1 MTDHVKAAKGMVAQL
16 MQSSRG
22 QWKGPKIPIKDIENA
37 VNSTEGLKVASLQQE
52 GHKAGGA
59 EMTRNLVS
67 AAHLCANVI
76 AHVSGGTLADIVM
89 EQVANWQWERERGRK
104 LSESSQKCGSTI
116 ESVLDDFEQ
125 RLADPEAAANFLV
138 NSVCA
143 WLDKTDP
150 EKNPDA
156 FQQTVQLGAS
166 NIDSFSQ
173 LLMNLCAERDKAIR
187 CCYDKLLDDGR
198 DDRAQT
204 STGGPN
210 TSAAPVPQASAVSSS
225 AASASAG
232 MAGAGMSRAGMAGTV
247 QTSAAQP
254 SNTMPM
260 HADHAVAQP
269 IVQPA
274 TTARTEQPTPQ
285 RHAPCVDA
293 VRREHV
299 PPQSPS
305 PDMRVAQSQVLPQ
318 NTARMTTPLPPN
330 YQQSVPQQGYGDACT
345 PSPSLGS
352 SNLTSSTTGGGYGS
366 GQPLP
371 DVEHI
376 IRNAVGPVLVTLV
389 TAGVREIVNQVEHH
403 LAQFLEQ
410 AGAGSADMHNMNL
423 DVSAQHDVPNRVVE
437 NHHGETHHPESP
449 QPQESHVE
457 SRTQGAQGTVPSV
470 QPPQE
475 HHAPQPVA
483 PQPVKPP
490 PEPAPHVAAPAPAPA
505 SHPQPAPSPHQA
517 PQHQAPVQQAPAPQ
531 PQPAPQPPVCVPAPG
546 GSGDAPVG
554 GASTS
559 SNRGRARKA
568 SAW

>member
-59 EMTRNLVS
+59 EMTRNLAS

-198 DDRAQT
+198 DDHAQT
-204 STGGPN
+204 STGSPN
-210 TSAAPVPQASAVSSS
+210 TSAAPVS
-225 AASASAG
+225 
-232 MAGAGMSRAGMAGTV
+232 
-247 QTSAAQP
+247 
-254 SNTMPM
+254 
-260 HADHAVAQP
+260 
-269 IVQPA
+269 
-274 TTARTEQPTPQ
+274 
-285 RHAPCVDA
+285 
-293 VRREHV
+293 
-299 PPQSPS
+299 
-305 PDMRVAQSQVLPQ
+305 
-318 NTARMTTPLPPN
+318 
-330 YQQSVPQQGYGDACT
+330 
-345 PSPSLGS
+345 
-352 SNLTSSTTGGGYGS
+352 
-366 GQPLP
+366 
-371 DVEHI
+371 
-376 IRNAVGPVLVTLV
+376 
-389 TAGVREIVNQVEHH
+389 
-403 LAQFLEQ
+403 
-410 AGAGSADMHNMNL
+410 
-423 DVSAQHDVPNRVVE
+423 
-437 NHHGETHHPESP
+437 
-449 QPQESHVE
+449 
-457 SRTQGAQGTVPSV
+457 
-470 QPPQE
+470 
-475 HHAPQPVA
+475 
-483 PQPVKPP
+483 
-490 PEPAPHVAAPAPAPA
+490 PAPARRA
-505 SHPQPAPSPHQA
+505 TI
-517 PQHQAPVQQAPAPQ
+517 
-531 PQPAPQPPVCVPAPG
+531 VPE
-546 GSGDAPVG
+546 
-554 GASTS
+554 
-559 SNRGRARKA
+559 R
-568 SAW
+568 

>member
-59 EMTRNLVS
+59 EMTRNLAS

-198 DDRAQT
+198 DDHAQT

-210 TSAAPVPQASAVSSS
+210 TSAAPVSQASAVSSS

-232 MAGAGMSRAGMAGTV
+232 MAGTGMSRAVMAGAV
-247 QTSAAQP
+247 QSSAAQP
-254 SNTMPM
+254 SNNVPM

-274 TTARTEQPTPQ
+274 TIARTEQPTPQ
-285 RHAPCVDA
+285 RHAPCVEP
-293 VRREHV
+293 VRRENV
-299 PPQSPS
+299 PSQSSS
-305 PDMRVAQSQVLPQ
+305 PDMRVVQSQVLPQ
-318 NTARMTTPLPPN
+318 NMARMTTPLPPN
-330 YQQSVPQQGYGDACT
+330 YQQSVPQQGYGDTCT
-345 PSPSLGS
+345 PSPSLDA
-352 SNLTSSTTGGGYGS
+352 SNPMSSTIGGGYGS
-366 GQPLP
+366 GQPLF

-376 IRNAVGPVLVTLV
+376 IKNAVGPVLVTLV

-423 DVSAQHDVPNRVVE
+423 DVSAQHDVPNHVVE
-437 NHHGETHHPESP
+437 NHHGETHHPEPP

-457 SRTQGAQGTVPSV
+457 SRTQGTQGMAPPV

-475 HHAPQPVA
+475 HHAPPSV
-483 PQPVKPP
+483 PQPVKPT
-490 PEPAPHVAAPAPAPA
+490 PEPAPHVAASAPAPA
-505 SHPQPAPSPHQA
+505 SHPQPAPPPHQV

-546 GSGDAPVG
+546 GPGDAPVG

-568 SAW
+568 GAW

>member
-143 WLDKTDP
+143 WLDKADP

-156 FQQTVQLGAS
+156 FQQMVQLGAS

-198 DDRAQT
+198 DGRAQT

-232 MAGAGMSRAGMAGTV
+232 MSSTGMAGAV
-247 QTSAAQP
+247 QTGAAQP
-254 SNTMPM
+254 SNNMPV
-260 HADHAVAQP
+260 HADHVVAQP

-274 TTARTEQPTPQ
+274 TTARTEQPVPQ
-285 RHAPCVDA
+285 RHAPCVEA

-299 PPQSPS
+299 PSQSPS
-305 PDMRVAQSQVLPQ
+305 PAMRVAQSQVLPQ

-345 PSPSLGS
+345 PSPLLDA
-352 SNLTSSTTGGGYGS
+352 SNLMSSTTGGGYGS
-366 GQPLP
+366 GQPLF

-423 DVSAQHDVPNRVVE
+423 DVSAQHDVPNHVVE

-457 SRTQGAQGTVPSV
+457 SRTQGTAPPV

-475 HHAPQPVA
+475 HHAPPPA
-483 PQPVKPP
+483 PQPVKPTL
-490 PEPAPHVAAPAPAPA
+490 EPVPHVAGPAPAPA
-505 SHPQPAPSPHQA
+505 SHPQPAPP
-517 PQHQAPVQQAPAPQ
+517 PQHQAPAPQ

-568 SAW
+568 GAW

>member
-22 QWKGPKIPIKDIENA
+22 QWKGPKIPIKDIENV

-143 WLDKTDP
+143 WLDKADP

-156 FQQTVQLGAS
+156 FQQMVQLGAS

-198 DDRAQT
+198 DGRAQT

-232 MAGAGMSRAGMAGTV
+232 MSSTGMAGAV
-247 QTSAAQP
+247 QTGAAQP
-254 SNTMPM
+254 SNNMPV
-260 HADHAVAQP
+260 HADHVVAQP

-274 TTARTEQPTPQ
+274 TTARTEQPVPQ
-285 RHAPCVDA
+285 RHAPCVEA

-299 PPQSPS
+299 PSQSPS
-305 PDMRVAQSQVLPQ
+305 PAMRVAQSQVLPQ

-345 PSPSLGS
+345 PSPLLDA
-352 SNLTSSTTGGGYGS
+352 SNLMSSTTGGGYGS
-366 GQPLP
+366 GQPLF

-423 DVSAQHDVPNRVVE
+423 DVSAQHDVPNHVVE

-457 SRTQGAQGTVPSV
+457 SRTQGTQGASGSTSAGASCATTSAAAC
-470 QPPQE
+470 E
-475 HHAPQPVA
+475 
-483 PQPVKPP
+483 
-490 PEPAPHVAAPAPAPA
+490 AAPGASAPCCWAGTGTSVSSTA
-505 SHPQPAPSPHQA
+505 RTT
-517 PQHQAPVQQAPAPQ
+517 
-531 PQPAPQPPVCVPAPG
+531 
-546 GSGDAPVG
+546 
-554 GASTS
+554 STS
-559 SNRGRARKA
+559 STSTPSACTTTPTCTATTSVRTSAR
-568 SAW
+568 WIR

>member
-37 VNSTEGLKVASLQQE
+37 VNSTDGLKVASLQQE

-210 TSAAPVPQASAVSSS
+210 TSAALVPQASAVSSS

-232 MAGAGMSRAGMAGTV
+232 MAGAV
-247 QTSAAQP
+247 QSSAAQP
-254 SNTMPM
+254 SNNVPM
-260 HADHAVAQP
+260 HEDHAVAQP

-285 RHAPCVDA
+285 RHAPCVEP
-293 VRREHV
+293 VRRENV
-299 PPQSPS
+299 PSQSPS
-305 PDMRVAQSQVLPQ
+305 PGMRVAQSQVLPQ

-345 PSPSLGS
+345 PSPLLDA
-352 SNLTSSTTGGGYGS
+352 SNLMSSTIGGGYGS
-366 GQPLP
+366 GQPLF

-423 DVSAQHDVPNRVVE
+423 DVSAQHDIPNHVVE

-457 SRTQGAQGTVPSV
+457 SRTQGMAPPV
-470 QPPQE
+470 QSPQE
-475 HHAPQPVA
+475 HHAPPPA

-490 PEPAPHVAAPAPAPA
+490 PEPVPHVAGPAPAPA
-505 SHPQPAPSPHQA
+505 SHPQPAPP

-568 SAW
+568 GAW

>member
-125 RLADPEAAANFLV
+125 RLADPEAATNFLV
-138 NSVCA
+138 NSVCE

-150 EKNPDA
+150 EKTPDA
-156 FQQTVQLGAS
+156 FRQTVQLGAS

-173 LLMNLCAERDKAIR
+173 LLMNLCVERDKAIR

-225 AASASAG
+225 AASTSAG
-232 MAGAGMSRAGMAGTV
+232 MAGAV
-247 QTSAAQP
+247 QSSAAQP
-254 SNTMPM
+254 SNNVPM
-260 HADHAVAQP
+260 HEDHAVAQP

-285 RHAPCVDA
+285 RHAPRVES
-293 VRREHV
+293 VRREKV
-299 PPQSPS
+299 PSQSSS
-305 PDMRVAQSQVLPQ
+305 PDMWVAQSQVLPQ

-345 PSPSLGS
+345 PSPSLDA
-352 SNLTSSTTGGGYGS
+352 SNLMSSTIGGGYGS
-366 GQPLP
+366 GQPLF

-423 DVSAQHDVPNRVVE
+423 DVSAQHDIPNHVVE

-457 SRTQGAQGTVPSV
+457 SRTQGTQGTVPPV
-470 QPPQE
+470 QSPQE
-475 HHAPQPVA
+475 HHAPPPA

-490 PEPAPHVAAPAPAPA
+490 PEPVPHVAGPAPAPA
-505 SHPQPAPSPHQA
+505 SHPQPAPP
-517 PQHQAPVQQAPAPQ
+517 PQHQAPVQQA
-531 PQPAPQPPVCVPAPG
+531 PAPQPPVCVPAPG

-554 GASTS
+554 GTSTS

-568 SAW
+568 GAW

>member
-59 EMTRNLVS
+59 EMTRNLVP

-143 WLDKTDP
+143 WLDKADP

-232 MAGAGMSRAGMAGTV
+232 MAGTGMSRAVMAGAV
-247 QTSAAQP
+247 QSSAAQP
-254 SNTMPM
+254 SNNIPM
-260 HADHAVAQP
+260 HEDHAVAQP

-285 RHAPCVDA
+285 RHAPCVEP
-293 VRREHV
+293 VRRENV
-299 PPQSPS
+299 PSQSSS

-330 YQQSVPQQGYGDACT
+330 YQQSVPQQGYGDTCT
-345 PSPSLGS
+345 PSPSLDA
-352 SNLTSSTTGGGYGS
+352 SNLMSSTIGGGYGS
-366 GQPLP
+366 GQPLF

-423 DVSAQHDVPNRVVE
+423 DVSAQHDVPNHVVE
-437 NHHGETHHPESP
+437 SHHGETHHPESP

-457 SRTQGAQGTVPSV
+457 SRTQGTQGTAPPV

-475 HHAPQPVA
+475 HHAPPPA
-483 PQPVKPP
+483 PQPVKPS
-490 PEPAPHVAAPAPAPA
+490 PEPVPHVAGPAPAPA
-505 SHPQPAPSPHQA
+505 SHPQPAPPPHQV

-568 SAW
+568 GAW

>member
-198 DDRAQT
+198 DDHAQT

-210 TSAAPVPQASAVSSS
+210 TSAAPVSQASAVSSS

-232 MAGAGMSRAGMAGTV
+232 MAGTGMSRAVMAGAV
-247 QTSAAQP
+247 QSSAAQP
-254 SNTMPM
+254 SNNVPM

-285 RHAPCVDA
+285 RHAPCVEP
-293 VRREHV
+293 VRRENV
-299 PPQSPS
+299 PSQSSS

-318 NTARMTTPLPPN
+318 NMARMTTPLPPN

-345 PSPSLGS
+345 PSPSLDA
-352 SNLTSSTTGGGYGS
+352 SNLMSSTIGGGYGS
-366 GQPLP
+366 GQPLF

-410 AGAGSADMHNMNL
+410 AGAGSADMHNLNL
-423 DVSAQHDVPNRVVE
+423 DVSAQHDVPNHVAE

-457 SRTQGAQGTVPSV
+457 SRTQG
-470 QPPQE
+470 
-475 HHAPQPVA
+475 
-483 PQPVKPP
+483 
-490 PEPAPHVAAPAPAPA
+490 
-505 SHPQPAPSPHQA
+505 
-517 PQHQAPVQQAPAPQ
+517 
-531 PQPAPQPPVCVPAPG
+531 
-546 GSGDAPVG
+546 
-554 GASTS
+554 
-559 SNRGRARKA
+559 
-568 SAW
+568 

>member
-143 WLDKTDP
+143 WLDKADP

-173 LLMNLCAERDKAIR
+173 LLMNLCAERDNAIR

-198 DDRAQT
+198 DDHAQP
-204 STGGPN
+204 SAGGPT

-232 MAGAGMSRAGMAGTV
+232 MAGTGMSRAVMAGAV
-247 QTSAAQP
+247 QSSAAQP
-254 SNTMPM
+254 SNNVPM

-274 TTARTEQPTPQ
+274 TTARTEQSTPQ
-285 RHAPCVDA
+285 RHAPCVEP
-293 VRREHV
+293 VRRENV
-299 PPQSPS
+299 PSQSSS

-330 YQQSVPQQGYGDACT
+330 YQQPIPQQGYGDTCT
-345 PSPSLGS
+345 PSPLLDA
-352 SNLTSSTTGGGYGS
+352 SNLMSSTTGGGYGS
-366 GQPLP
+366 GQPLF

-389 TAGVREIVNQVEHH
+389 AAGVREIVNQVEHH

-423 DVSAQHDVPNRVVE
+423 DVSAQHDVPNHVAE

-457 SRTQGAQGTVPSV
+457 SRTQGMAPPV

-475 HHAPQPVA
+475 HHAPPPA

-490 PEPAPHVAAPAPAPA
+490 PEPVPHVAGPAPAPA
-505 SHPQPAPSPHQA
+505 SHPQPAPPLHQVPPHQA
-517 PQHQAPVQQAPAPQ
+517 LAPQ

-568 SAW
+568 GAW

>member
-1 MTDHVKAAKGMVAQL
+1 VTDHVKAAKGMVAQL

-143 WLDKTDP
+143 WLDKADP

-198 DDRAQT
+198 DDHAQP
-204 STGGPN
+204 STGGPT

-232 MAGAGMSRAGMAGTV
+232 MSSTGMVGAV
-247 QTSAAQP
+247 QTGAAQP
-254 SNTMPM
+254 SNNMPM
-260 HADHAVAQP
+260 HEDHAVAQP

-274 TTARTEQPTPQ
+274 TTTRTEQPTPQ
-285 RHAPCVDA
+285 RHAPCVEP
-293 VRREHV
+293 VRRENV
-299 PPQSPS
+299 PSQSLS

-330 YQQSVPQQGYGDACT
+330 YQQPIPQQGYGDTCT
-345 PSPSLGS
+345 PSPLLDA
-352 SNLTSSTTGGGYGS
+352 SNLMSSTTGGGYGS
-366 GQPLP
+366 GQPLF

-423 DVSAQHDVPNRVVE
+423 DVSAQHDAPNHVVE

-457 SRTQGAQGTVPSV
+457 SRTQGTQGMVPPV

-475 HHAPQPVA
+475 HHAPPPA
-483 PQPVKPP
+483 PQPVKPT
-490 PEPAPHVAAPAPAPA
+490 PEPVPHVAAPAPAPA
-505 SHPQPAPSPHQA
+505 SHPQPEPPLHQV

-554 GASTS
+554 RASTS

-568 SAW
+568 GAW

>member
-198 DDRAQT
+198 DDHAQT

-210 TSAAPVPQASAVSSS
+210 TSAALVPQASAVSSS

-232 MAGAGMSRAGMAGTV
+232 MAGTGMSRAVMAGAV
-247 QTSAAQP
+247 QTGAAQP
-254 SNTMPM
+254 SNNMPV
-260 HADHAVAQP
+260 HADHVVAQP

-274 TTARTEQPTPQ
+274 TT
-285 RHAPCVDA
+285 
-293 VRREHV
+293 
-299 PPQSPS
+299 
-305 PDMRVAQSQVLPQ
+305 
-318 NTARMTTPLPPN
+318 
-330 YQQSVPQQGYGDACT
+330 
-345 PSPSLGS
+345 
-352 SNLTSSTTGGGYGS
+352 
-366 GQPLP
+366 
-371 DVEHI
+371 
-376 IRNAVGPVLVTLV
+376 
-389 TAGVREIVNQVEHH
+389 
-403 LAQFLEQ
+403 
-410 AGAGSADMHNMNL
+410 
-423 DVSAQHDVPNRVVE
+423 
-437 NHHGETHHPESP
+437 
-449 QPQESHVE
+449 
-457 SRTQGAQGTVPSV
+457 
-470 QPPQE
+470 
-475 HHAPQPVA
+475 
-483 PQPVKPP
+483 
-490 PEPAPHVAAPAPAPA
+490 
-505 SHPQPAPSPHQA
+505 
-517 PQHQAPVQQAPAPQ
+517 
-531 PQPAPQPPVCVPAPG
+531 
-546 GSGDAPVG
+546 
-554 GASTS
+554 
-559 SNRGRARKA
+559 
-568 SAW
+568 

>member
-198 DDRAQT
+198 DDHAQT
-204 STGGPN
+204 STGSPN

-232 MAGAGMSRAGMAGTV
+232 MAGTGMSRAVMAGAV
-247 QTSAAQP
+247 QSSAAQP
-254 SNTMPM
+254 SNNVPM
-260 HADHAVAQP
+260 HEDHAVAQP

-274 TTARTEQPTPQ
+274 TTTRTEQPTPQ
-285 RHAPCVDA
+285 RHAPCVEA

-299 PPQSPS
+299 PSQSPS
-305 PDMRVAQSQVLPQ
+305 PAMRVAQSQVLPQ

-330 YQQSVPQQGYGDACT
+330 YQQPIPQQGYGDACT
-345 PSPSLGS
+345 PSPLLDA
-352 SNLTSSTTGGGYGS
+352 SNLMSSTIGGGYGS
-366 GQPLP
+366 GQPLF

-410 AGAGSADMHNMNL
+410 AEAGSADMHNMNL
-423 DVSAQHDVPNRVVE
+423 DVSAQHDVPNHVAE

-457 SRTQGAQGTVPSV
+457 SRTQGTQGMAPPV

-475 HHAPQPVA
+475 HHAPPSA
-483 PQPVKPP
+483 PQPVKPT
-490 PEPAPHVAAPAPAPA
+490 PEPAPHVAASAPAPA
-505 SHPQPAPSPHQA
+505 SHPQPAPPPHQV

-559 SNRGRARKA
+559 NNRGRARKA
-568 SAW
+568 GAW